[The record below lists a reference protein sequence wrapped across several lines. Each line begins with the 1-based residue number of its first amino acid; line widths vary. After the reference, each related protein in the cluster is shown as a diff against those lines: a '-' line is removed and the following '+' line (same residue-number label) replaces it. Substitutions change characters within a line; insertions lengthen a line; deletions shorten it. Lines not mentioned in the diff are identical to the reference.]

1 MVGVIEIIFWKVIC
15 VCVFFVFS
23 FVLYV
28 SRSKFVWLPLFLL
41 SIRSHSR
48 RRLENDTCYAAQDR
62 TCKTWQTTRVGS
74 GHLYFLLEFFIKK
87 AIYICHLKSYLSFIT
102 YITNEL
108 N

>member
-1 MVGVIEIIFWKVIC
+1 M
-15 VCVFFVFS
+15 FFVFS

-62 TCKTWQTTRVGS
+62 TCKTWLTTRVGS
-74 GHLYFLLEFFIKK
+74 GQVDLYFLLEFFYKESNI
-87 AIYICHLKSYLSFIT
+87 YLSFEKLFVI
-102 YITNEL
+102 YYVYYK
-108 N
+108 